1 MRQKQQEAGDNCND
15 ASARLIF
22 TALIVI
28 IIVLFDAGMTSHL
41 LR

>member
-1 MRQKQQEAGDNCND
+1 MD
-15 ASARLIF
+15 ASVVNF

-28 IIVLFDAGMTSHL
+28 IIVLFAAGMTSHF

>member
-1 MRQKQQEAGDNCND
+1 MD

-28 IIVLFDAGMTSHL
+28 IIVLFAAGMTSHL